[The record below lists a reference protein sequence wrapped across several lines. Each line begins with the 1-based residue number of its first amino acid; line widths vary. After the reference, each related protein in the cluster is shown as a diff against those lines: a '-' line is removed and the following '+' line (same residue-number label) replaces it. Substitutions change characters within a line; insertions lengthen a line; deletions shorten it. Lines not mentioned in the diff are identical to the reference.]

1 MTKIFLVIK
10 IDNDNNFHF
19 NFLLKNMLKT
29 KQLASLLVMV
39 FFVSCQSFAETP
51 KHLQKLPTINVFA
64 ESEKTDSG
72 YFISKNNSA
81 TKINMPLLDT
91 PQAIS
96 VVSSTQIADQQITNL
111 SSAATY
117 VPGVV
122 VLQGESNRDQVNIR
136 GNNTTADFFVD
147 QTRDDLQYFRDFY
160 NIENIEFLKGPN
172 ALAFGRGGSG
182 GVINRVSKYAD
193 GKQKRDFVATTGSF
207 DQRRVSFDLAD
218 KINQESAF
226 RLNSVYEKSNT
237 FRDNGYLNRY
247 GINPTFTFKPNQKTE
262 IRLGYEYFYDNRFN
276 DRGLPSQNNR
286 PLKVSPK
293 LFVGNPQQNTSDAEV
308 NSVSA
313 FVLYNANKDLQIKN
327 NTRLS
332 YGNKFYQNVYASGA
346 VNSLGNFNISAYN
359 NKQNRIT
366 ITNQTDAVYK
376 FKAFNFLNTAL
387 LGLEITKQQTDTTRK
402 TGFFNNLNTTS
413 SLNINN
419 PLSNAS
425 IAYKF
430 ASSDIDSRSA
440 NQILGV
446 YAQNKIDF
454 NQYWQLLAG
463 IRFDRFLAKTNNQV
477 NNQQFS
483 RVDNL
488 ISPRLGVVFKPQEE
502 LSFYTSYSTS
512 YLPSA
517 GDQFSSLDSVAKML
531 KPEKL
536 QNYELGAKFD
546 INKNLN
552 FTSAIYQLDRKNT
565 RANDPNNS
573 GFMIAT
579 GQTTT
584 KGLELSLNGNIN
596 KNWQTIISQSWQQ
609 AKVVSS
615 TSSAN
620 KGALVALVPKQML
633 AVWNKYQLTPKFSAA
648 AGVIKQSSQFA
659 GASNTVKLKGFTRLD
674 LATYYQLNENHKLQ
688 LNIENALNK
697 QYTLTAHNNNN
708 LQPGSPLAIKLSWLG
723 SF

>member
-1 MTKIFLVIK
+1 MF
-10 IDNDNNFHF
+10 
-19 NFLLKNMLKT
+19 KT

-51 KHLQKLPTINVFA
+51 KHLQKLPTINVVA

-81 TKINMPLLDT
+81 TKINLPLLDT
-91 PQAIS
+91 PQAVS
-96 VVSSTQIADQQITNL
+96 VVSATQIADQQITNL
-111 SSAATY
+111 ASASQY

-193 GKQKRDFVATTGSF
+193 GKQKRDFTLTTGSF
-207 DQRRVSFDLAD
+207 NQRRVSFDLAD

-293 LFVGNPQQNTSDAEV
+293 LFVGNSQQNTSDAEV
-308 NSVSA
+308 NNVSA
-313 FVLYNANKDLQIKN
+313 MVSYNVSKNLQIKN

-346 VNSLGNFNISAYN
+346 VNNAGNFNISAYN
-359 NKQNRIT
+359 NKQNRTT
-366 ITNQTDAVYK
+366 ITNQTDAIYK
-376 FKAFNFLNTAL
+376 FKAFNLLNTAL
-387 LGLEITKQQTDTTRK
+387 LGLEITKQNTETIRK
-402 TGFFNNLNTTS
+402 TGFFNNTS
-413 SLNINN
+413 TATSLNINN
-419 PLSNAS
+419 PLSNTD
-425 IAYKF
+425 ITYRF
-430 ASSDIDSRSA
+430 ANSDIDSRSA

-454 NQYWQLLAG
+454 NQYWQVLAG

-565 RANDPNNS
+565 RANDPNNA

-596 KNWQTIISQSWQQ
+596 KNWQTIVSQSWQQ

-620 KGALVALVPKQML
+620 KGTLVALVPKQML
-633 AVWNKYQLTPKFSAA
+633 AVWNKYQFTPKFSAG
-648 AGVIKQSSQFA
+648 AGFIKQSSQFA

-688 LNIENALNK
+688 VNIENALNK
-697 QYTLTAHNNNN
+697 QYTITAHNNNN

>member
-1 MTKIFLVIK
+1 LTKIFLVIK

-51 KHLQKLPTINVFA
+51 KHLQKLPTINVVA

-81 TKINMPLLDT
+81 TKINLPLLDT
-91 PQAIS
+91 PQAVS
-96 VVSSTQIADQQITNL
+96 VVSATQIADQQITNL
-111 SSAATY
+111 ASASQY

-193 GKQKRDFVATTGSF
+193 GKQKRDFTLTTGSF
-207 DQRRVSFDLAD
+207 NQRRVSFDLAD
-218 KINQESAF
+218 KINQKSAF

-276 DRGLPSQNNR
+276 DRGLPSQNNS

-293 LFVGNPQQNTSDAEV
+293 LFVGNPHQNTSDAEV

-425 IAYKF
+425 ITYKF
-430 ASSDIDSRSA
+430 ASFDIDSRSA

-565 RANDPNNS
+565 RAKDPNNA

-620 KGALVALVPKQML
+620 KGTLVALVPKQML
-633 AVWNKYQLTPKFSAA
+633 AVWNKYQFTPKFSVA

-688 LNIENALNK
+688 VNIENALNK
-697 QYTLTAHNNNN
+697 QYTITAHNNNN